1 MKYIDLSSNQGK
13 IDFRKVATDDI
24 NGVILRSTTAN
35 GNLDTRLIEYYNDIL
50 HNMSDIDEISVYKF
64 SYAWTYEEARIEAFQ
79 CLQSLGE
86 KGIHF
91 DYFYLDLEAHGGRD
105 YKTDEAS
112 AVIFGYIDELQ
123 ARGMVDKLRLYFNYN
138 YAKNIIDKMW
148 RCIPV
153 WLARYNRT
161 MGDVSPFNVVL
172 WQYTSAGHVDGI
184 ATNVDI
190 SKEIERT

>member
-1 MKYIDLSSNQGK
+1 MKYLDLSSNQGT
-13 IDFRKVATDDI
+13 IDFTKLKTQNIDGI
-24 NGVILRSTTAN
+24 ILRSTTAN
-35 GNLDTRLIEYYNDIL
+35 GNLDTRLIEYYNGIL

-64 SYAWTYEEARIEAFQ
+64 SYAWTYQEARIEAFK
-79 CLQSLGE
+79 CLQALGE

-112 AVIFGYIDELQ
+112 AVIMAYIDQFRFLGIDE
-123 ARGMVDKLRLYFNYN
+123 KFRLYFNYN

-148 RCIPV
+148 ARVPL
-153 WLARYNRT
+153 WLARYNST

-172 WQYTSAGHVDGI
+172 WQYTSTGHVDGI
-184 ATNVDI
+184 STAVDI
-190 SKEIERT
+190 SKGVNE

>member
-1 MKYIDLSSNQGK
+1 MKYLDLSSNQGK
-13 IDFRKVATDDI
+13 IDFEKLRTQNIDGI
-24 NGVILRSTTAN
+24 ILRSTTAN
-35 GNLDTRLIEYYNDIL
+35 GNLDTRLIEYYNGIL

-64 SYAWTYEEARIEAFQ
+64 SYAWTYQEARIEAFK
-79 CLQSLGE
+79 CLQALGE

-112 AVIFGYIDELQ
+112 AVIMAY
-123 ARGMVDKLRLYFNYN
+123 VDLFHFLGLDDKFRLYFNYN

-148 RCIPV
+148 RRVPV
-153 WLARYNRT
+153 WLARYNST

-172 WQYTSAGHVDGI
+172 WQYTSTGHVDGI

-190 SKEIERT
+190 SKGVNK